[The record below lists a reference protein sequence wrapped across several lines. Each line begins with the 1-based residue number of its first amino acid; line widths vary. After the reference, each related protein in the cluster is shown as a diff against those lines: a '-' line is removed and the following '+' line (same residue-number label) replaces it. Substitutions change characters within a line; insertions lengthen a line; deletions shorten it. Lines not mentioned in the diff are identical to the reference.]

1 MHAMYGSVDVC
12 LRDVNGWDIGFAM
25 GRASGWQ
32 FLAFM
37 FMSVY
42 VEITVAKVTMMVM
55 IRTVAMMA
63 AEEEETTVTTVAA
76 VRTCTVLHDGC
87 PRV

>member
-1 MHAMYGSVDVC
+1 
-12 LRDVNGWDIGFAM
+12 
-25 GRASGWQ
+25 
-32 FLAFM
+32 M

-42 VEITVAKVTMMVM
+42 VEITVAKVTMMVV

-87 PRV
+87 LRV

>member
-1 MHAMYGSVDVC
+1 
-12 LRDVNGWDIGFAM
+12 
-25 GRASGWQ
+25 
-32 FLAFM
+32 M

>member
-1 MHAMYGSVDVC
+1 
-12 LRDVNGWDIGFAM
+12 
-25 GRASGWQ
+25 
-32 FLAFM
+32 
-37 FMSVY
+37 MSVY

>member
-1 MHAMYGSVDVC
+1 
-12 LRDVNGWDIGFAM
+12 
-25 GRASGWQ
+25 
-32 FLAFM
+32 M

-63 AEEEETTVTTVAA
+63 AEEEETTVTTVTTVAA